1 MEHLETLII
10 LRRTPV
16 LFIVL
21 PSCRS
26 SFLYSAGRSFRYS
39 CLLLWHISFTWKI
52 TVALE
57 VRYQG
62 GWGKLVRELRHCIRV
77 LRPRILRSART
88 KLLDSPRQRIWT
100 GCWQLEHVLCPN
112 NPAVLAD
119 HLTITFCP
127 AVPTFVDQHVPPRFR
142 RLVSRQ
148 VSEMLWTPIVIASIC
163 GSLAVLLL
171 LTMIYMWRSK
181 VPEPP
186 MMIDSRAH
194 PPLTLLPPR
203 RPPRSYIPKP
213 RSQLFRDIKLFPA
226 MHSEPM
232 SVWED

>member
-1 MEHLETLII
+1 MSLLFPLQCWTLFSLLLPTALAYIIHLENK
-10 LRRTPV
+10 V
-16 LFIVL
+16 DGVNSYESSGIVSVSML
-21 PSCRS
+21 MKPGSCGP
-26 SFLYSAGRSFRYS
+26 LGES
-39 CLLLWHISFTWKI
+39 CST
-52 TVALE
+52 
-57 VRYQG
+57 
-62 GWGKLVRELRHCIRV
+62 IRV
-77 LRPRILRSART
+77 NKSGRAVGSSSTFSVPIT
-88 KLLDSPRQRIWT
+88 LLYTI
-100 GCWQLEHVLCPN
+100 
-112 NPAVLAD
+112 AVAD

-148 VSEMLWTPIVIASIC
+148 VSETLWTPIVIASVC

-171 LTMIYMWRSK
+171 LTMIYMWQSK

-194 PPLTLLPPR
+194 PPLTPLPPR

-213 RSQLFRDIKLFPA
+213 RSQLFRDVKLFPA